1 MAQVG
6 DVIHG
11 HDGLE
16 LEIETLE
23 PDLLVMESRSRGTGG
38 LPPMHFHPSQAER
51 FTVHEGQVRAIV
63 DGDERTYSAG
73 ETFEVP
79 ARTPHTMV
87 AEGPTRMR
95 WEVRPALRTADFFE
109 RLHGGGAADDPAA
122 FLDEFSAEFRLSE
135 PPPEA

>member
-1 MAQVG
+1 MAKVG

-38 LPPMHFHPSQAER
+38 VPPLHFQPDQAER

-63 DGDERTYSAG
+63 GGDERTYRAG
-73 ETFEVP
+73 ETFEVGVGV
-79 ARTPHTMV
+79 PHTMV

-95 WEVRPALRTADFFE
+95 WEVCPALRTAEFFE
-109 RLHGGGAADDPAA
+109 RLHGGGAAEDPAG
-122 FLDEFSAEFRLSE
+122 FLEEFSAEFRLSDQ
-135 PPPEA
+135 PAGG